1 MAIKSICT
9 SNVVTIKKTATLTD
23 AVKLMA
29 NNHVGSIIV
38 VEIIGERI
46 MPLGILTDRDIA
58 LTIGNSQKPGAIKV
72 EQVMQSAPV
81 TISEND
87 GIYEAIFKMQEFGVK
102 RLPVI
107 QADGSLIGIVSKD
120 DILKLIAEEI
130 NHLSKI
136 NVNQIRNEQGL
147 NLPVGKHL

>member
-9 SNVVTIKKTATLTD
+9 SSVTTIKKTATLVD
-23 AVKLMA
+23 AVRLMA
-29 NNHVGSIIV
+29 NHHVGSIIV
-38 VEIIGERI
+38 IDIIGERI
-46 MPLGILTDRDIA
+46 MPSGILTDRDIA
-58 LTIGNSQKPGAIKV
+58 LTIGHSQKPGAIKV

-81 TISEND
+81 TISENE
-87 GIYEAIFKMQEFGVK
+87 GIYEAIYKMQEYGVK

-136 NVNQIRNEQGL
+136 NVNQIRNEQAI
-147 NLPVGKHL
+147 NLPAGRHL